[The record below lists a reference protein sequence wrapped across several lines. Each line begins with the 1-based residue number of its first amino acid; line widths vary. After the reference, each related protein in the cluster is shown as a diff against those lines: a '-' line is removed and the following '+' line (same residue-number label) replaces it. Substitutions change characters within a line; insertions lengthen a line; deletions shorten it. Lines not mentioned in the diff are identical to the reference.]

1 VADRL
6 ETLFAEVVR
15 LPKSGIN
22 ATAWSLVPASS
33 SAQTPSLTEEAT
45 SPPPAASVL
54 IAKMEK
60 VKSGEI
66 AAFTL
71 SHRAVV
77 RIAAQIQR
85 DRARHTGSRP
95 RSAAAPATVRLGP
108 NL

>member
-1 VADRL
+1 MADRL
-6 ETLFAEVVR
+6 ETLFAEVGPLAQVR
-15 LPKSGIN
+15 DQCNGLVTRAGLLIGAN
-22 ATAWSLVPASS
+22 AV
-33 SAQTPSLTEEAT
+33 
-45 SPPPAASVL
+45 AASVL

-60 VKSGEI
+60 AKSGEI

-71 SHRAVV
+71 PHRAVV